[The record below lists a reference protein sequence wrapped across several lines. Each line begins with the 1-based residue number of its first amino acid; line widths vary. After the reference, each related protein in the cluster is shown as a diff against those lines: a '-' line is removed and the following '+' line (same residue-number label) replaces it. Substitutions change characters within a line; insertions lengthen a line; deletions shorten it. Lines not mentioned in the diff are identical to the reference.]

1 MPNNFDDLLINV
13 FSAESETVHLDE
25 AIQIPSLIALTAFKK
40 KALDKFKAPAKEKKS
55 KKSSEVKASGEKFK
69 EKTRATAGKT
79 TGEDVYKLT
88 REQKSFLAD
97 LYNKYGKK
105 LIKEITDFRREV
117 LAPYNLIKR
126 KMREA
131 QTTTGKEVVG
141 ISKKE
146 WERAKESGKNKIE
159 DRKSYGE
166 DLQSEL
172 RTVDNLENQ
181 LKSLFEIKRMLSSQ
195 KELTSDEKAKINKKM
210 DTFVKRY
217 ISKAKY
223 PEGVSIEKVREYKNQ
238 IDSAFKRTMGDLKS
252 DNTKQA
258 IDSFKG
264 YINKLTGK
272 YDPDEY
278 DASLDNAINTYIFQE
293 NIRRKLTQAEGNA
306 FKNMYNQMLNEMIE
320 EKKKGIKKH
329 NNNIDKM
336 KKDIRFT
343 DNESKIWGR
352 AKNAP
357 ELSGDMSNYY
367 LRVKEKDFEGKSE
380 RRKESEDVKEAR
392 RNIEKAIDNFK
403 ASLKEKL
410 SSEDYKK
417 LNQYK
422 LLQTLKLSELED
434 AKNLFK
440 SKEEVQKSFEGEKDE
455 A

>member
-1 MPNNFDDLLINV
+1 
-13 FSAESETVHLDE
+13 
-25 AIQIPSLIALTAFKK
+25 
-40 KALDKFKAPAKEKKS
+40 
-55 KKSSEVKASGEKFK
+55 
-69 EKTRATAGKT
+69 
-79 TGEDVYKLT
+79 
-88 REQKSFLAD
+88 
-97 LYNKYGKK
+97 
-105 LIKEITDFRREV
+105 
-117 LAPYNLIKR
+117 
-126 KMREA
+126 
-131 QTTTGKEVVG
+131 
-141 ISKKE
+141 
-146 WERAKESGKNKIE
+146 
-159 DRKSYGE
+159 
-166 DLQSEL
+166 
-172 RTVDNLENQ
+172 
-181 LKSLFEIKRMLSSQ
+181 
-195 KELTSDEKAKINKKM
+195 
-210 DTFVKRY
+210 
-217 ISKAKY
+217 
-223 PEGVSIEKVREYKNQ
+223 
-238 IDSAFKRTMGDLKS
+238 MGDLKS

-306 FKNMYNQMLNEMIE
+306 FKNMYNQMLNKMIE

>member
-1 MPNNFDDLLINV
+1 
-13 FSAESETVHLDE
+13 
-25 AIQIPSLIALTAFKK
+25 
-40 KALDKFKAPAKEKKS
+40 
-55 KKSSEVKASGEKFK
+55 
-69 EKTRATAGKT
+69 
-79 TGEDVYKLT
+79 
-88 REQKSFLAD
+88 
-97 LYNKYGKK
+97 
-105 LIKEITDFRREV
+105 
-117 LAPYNLIKR
+117 
-126 KMREA
+126 MREA